1 MERVS
6 RGRRI
11 IRRDDWEDWISEC
24 LLIVIIFHS
33 ITATQHW
40 FYYKYWS
47 PESEGWKEGIVC
59 LSRSMDPFI
68 SFQTK
73 HSRWVNQNVV
83 SSIGVTTQNI
93 SISAAPWI
101 SRLRQSEVL
110 EWLVSC
116 LEPGRKEPPL
126 TPHPSPSSLI
136 LTEEADQ
143 VLFCLSV
150 LARLDVSINILLY
163 NLIQGR
169 CGVTP
174 TELRQPGVLQVKMF
188 KYPNDLYSCVYAV

>member
-1 MERVS
+1 M
-6 RGRRI
+6 
-11 IRRDDWEDWISEC
+11 
-24 LLIVIIFHS
+24 
-33 ITATQHW
+33 
-40 FYYKYWS
+40 
-47 PESEGWKEGIVC
+47 
-59 LSRSMDPFI
+59 
-68 SFQTK
+68 
-73 HSRWVNQNVV
+73 
-83 SSIGVTTQNI
+83 
-93 SISAAPWI
+93 
-101 SRLRQSEVL
+101 
-110 EWLVSC
+110 SC